1 MPRSGPTTLSL
12 PSFEGATRRLVLI
25 NVATFFAIAL
35 IGFVSNNMAG
45 LLVRHLVLTPA
56 RLLHGELWQ
65 LGTYAFL
72 NLDLL
77 GTLFGALT
85 LWFFGAMLESSYGSR
100 WLYQLYLVSAVG
112 GGLLASAL
120 SFIHLFHLTP
130 DASISGPWAGL
141 YGLYVA
147 AYLYFG
153 DLEILL
159 MFVIRLKIR
168 YLVAILILMQVGK
181 LLVNQDTFE
190 AAVLLSAALCGY
202 LYLRRAPRRG
212 YATSFTE
219 RFYGLRNEYYRYKRR
234 RAARKF
240 EVYMRKQ
247 NRDVRFD
254 KDGKYIDPDLDLKD
268 RDPNDKRWMN

>member
-1 MPRSGPTTLSL
+1 MQMPRSGPTTLSL

-25 NVATFFAIAL
+25 NVATFFAIAIL
-35 IGFVSNNMAG
+35 GFVSSSLAA
-45 LLVRHLVLTPA
+45 LLITHLVLTPA
-56 RLLHGELWQ
+56 RLLHGEIWQ
-65 LGTYAFL
+65 LGTYAFT
-72 NLDLL
+72 NFDLL
-77 GTLFGALT
+77 STLFGALT

-100 WLYQLYLVSAVG
+100 WLYQLYLVSAIG

-130 DASISGPWAGL
+130 YASIAGPWAGL

-153 DLEILL
+153 DVEIML
-159 MFVIRLKIR
+159 MFVIRLKMR
-168 YLVAILILMQVGK
+168 YLVLILILIQVGK

-202 LYLRRAPRRG
+202 LYLRYAPRRG
-212 YATSFTE
+212 YAVSVSE
-219 RFYGLRNEYYRYKRR
+219 RLYGLRNDYYRQKRR

-247 NRDVRFD
+247 NRDVHFD
-254 KDGKYIDPDLDLKD
+254 KDGKYIDPDK
-268 RDPNDKRWMN
+268 DPNDKRWMN